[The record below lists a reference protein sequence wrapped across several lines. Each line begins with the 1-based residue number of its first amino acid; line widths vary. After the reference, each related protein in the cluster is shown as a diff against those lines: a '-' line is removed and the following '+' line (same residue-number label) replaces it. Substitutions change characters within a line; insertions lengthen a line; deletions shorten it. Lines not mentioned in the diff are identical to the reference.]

1 MYHNYD
7 ENVIQLLNK
16 IFDLGLELEDNNRE
30 LLNLFDD
37 GLNELESLQDATEF
51 ADDGSLENDIYL
63 MKDNKMSFKDT
74 INGSRDGNLRDT
86 LYYCNEYFDLMMSDT
101 LDEDI
106 VSNDSQ
112 GIIFSIALDKRNYN
126 VSINFIEK
134 VVNKYDKMNFHDDKI
149 KSIIEDCLII
159 LDDIEKL
166 FKDLFAHYNL

>member
-1 MYHNYD
+1 MNN
-7 ENVIQLLNK
+7 ENVIRIVNK
-16 IFDLGLELEDNNRE
+16 IYDYGLDLDDNNRE
-30 LLNLFDD
+30 LLNLFDN
-37 GLNELESLQDATEF
+37 GLSGLKNIQDTMEF
-51 ADDGSLENDIYL
+51 VDDRSLENDIYL
-63 MKDNKMSFKDT
+63 MKDYKMSFKDT
-74 INGSRDGNLRDT
+74 ISSSRDSNLRDT

-134 VVNKYDKMNFHDDKI
+134 VVNNYDKINFHDDKI

-159 LDDIEKL
+159 LDEIEKL
-166 FKDLFAHYNL
+166 FKELFAHYNL

>member
-1 MYHNYD
+1 MNN
-7 ENVIQLLNK
+7 ENVIRIVNK
-16 IFDLGLELEDNNRE
+16 IYDYGLDLDDNNRE
-30 LLNLFDD
+30 LLNLFDN
-37 GLNELESLQDATEF
+37 GLSGLESIQDTMEF
-51 ADDGSLENDIYL
+51 VDDRSLENDIYL
-63 MKDNKMSFKDT
+63 MKDHKMSFKDT
-74 INGSRDGNLRDT
+74 ISSSRDGNLRDT

-134 VVNKYDKMNFHDDKI
+134 VVNNYDKMNFHDDKI

>member
-7 ENVIQLLNK
+7 ENVTRILNK
-16 IFDLGLELEDNNRE
+16 IFDYGLDLEDNNRE

-37 GLNELESLQDATEF
+37 SLNKLESLQNTVEF
-51 ADDGSLENDIYL
+51 VDDRSLENDIYL
-63 MKDNKMSFKDT
+63 MKDHKMSFKDT
-74 INGSRDGNLRDT
+74 ISSSRDGNLRDT

-126 VSINFIEK
+126 VSINFIEN
-134 VVNKYDKMNFHDDKI
+134 VVSNYDKINFHDDKI
-149 KSIIEDCLII
+149 KSIIEDCLVI
-159 LDDIEKL
+159 LDEIEKL
-166 FKDLFAHYNL
+166 FKELFAYYNL

>member
-16 IFDLGLELEDNNRE
+16 IFHLGLELEDNNRE
-30 LLNLFDD
+30 LLNLFND
-37 GLNELESLQDATEF
+37 GLNELESLQDTTEF
-51 ADDGSLENDIYL
+51 ADDESLENDIYL
-63 MKDNKMSFKDT
+63 MKDNKMSLKDT

-126 VSINFIEK
+126 VSIHFIEK
-134 VVNKYDKMNFHDDKI
+134 VANNYDRINIHDDKI

-159 LDDIEKL
+159 LDEIEKL
-166 FKDLFAHYNL
+166 FKGLFAHYNL

>member
-16 IFDLGLELEDNNRE
+16 IFHLGFELEDNNRE
-30 LLNLFDD
+30 LLNLFND
-37 GLNELESLQDATEF
+37 GLNELESLQNTTEF
-51 ADDGSLENDIYL
+51 ADDKSLENDIYL
-63 MKDNKMSFKDT
+63 MKDDKMSLKDT

-126 VSINFIEK
+126 VSINFIEN
-134 VVNKYDKMNFHDDKI
+134 VVNNYDKINFHDDKI

-159 LDDIEKL
+159 LDEIEKL
-166 FKDLFAHYNL
+166 FKGLFAHYNL

>member
-16 IFDLGLELEDNNRE
+16 IFHLGLELEDNNRE

-37 GLNELESLQDATEF
+37 GLNELENLQDTTEF
-51 ADDGSLENDIYL
+51 ADDRSLENDIYL

-126 VSINFIEK
+126 ISINFIEK
-134 VVNKYDKMNFHDDKI
+134 VVNNYDKMNFHDDKI

-159 LDDIEKL
+159 LDEIEKL